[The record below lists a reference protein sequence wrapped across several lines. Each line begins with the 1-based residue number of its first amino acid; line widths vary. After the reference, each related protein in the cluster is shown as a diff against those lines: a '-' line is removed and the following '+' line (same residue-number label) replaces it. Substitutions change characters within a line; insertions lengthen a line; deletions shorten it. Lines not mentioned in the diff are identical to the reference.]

1 MHQVYPSEN
10 EVLMDWSGSGRSIL
24 KERSGES
31 IAHCEFVEAERDLQ
45 MLLYQWKATG
55 LVRWAQLQNSNIQ

>member
-10 EVLMDWSGSGRSIL
+10 EVLMGWNGSGRSIL

-31 IAHCEFVEAERDLQ
+31 TECCEFVEAEKDLQ
-45 MLLYQWKATG
+45 MLLSLQKATG
-55 LVRWAQLQNSNIQ
+55 LIHCAQLQDCNIQ